1 MRGLASCSCCL
12 LSELLAPL
20 NSLEH
25 LQFLLLN
32 LCCFLKTFLRPLEF
46 IRRDNST
53 NIICLLEDSVSV
65 FKRKEVRRS
74 GQVCVRE
81 ALASQCGLGAPARHP
96 GACRECSLSG
106 PHQPH
111 QLPRAGVKVQD
122 ATSG

>member
-53 NIICLLEDSVSV
+53 NIICLLEDGVSV

-81 ALASQCGLGAPARHP
+81 ALASQCGLGALHVTRELVGSAASQAPTSHTSSP
-96 GACRECSLSG
+96 GL
-106 PHQPH
+106 
-111 QLPRAGVKVQD
+111 V
-122 ATSG
+122 